1 MKVGLKPTK
10 TELVL
15 LLLAVLFAGT
25 MLLLRSSQSA
35 ESGWQ
40 ITPEREAKTEQALKP
55 VNINIATE
63 EELIAVEGIGPT
75 LAQRIVAYRE
85 EHGPFASIEE
95 LDNVK
100 GIGMSLI
107 ENIRYLI
114 CTEDTP

>member
-1 MKVGLKPTK
+1 MKAGLKPTK

-15 LLLAVLFAGT
+15 LLLAVLFAGA
-25 MLLLRSSQSA
+25 MLLLRSSQTV
-35 ESGWQ
+35 ESDWQ
-40 ITPEREAKTEQALKP
+40 VTPEREAKTEQALKP
-55 VNINIATE
+55 VNINTATE

>member
-10 TELVL
+10 TEFVL
-15 LLLAVLFAGT
+15 LLLAVLFAGA
-25 MLLLRSSQSA
+25 MLLLRGSGAS

-40 ITPEREAKTEQALKP
+40 VKPERNTKIEQELKP
-55 VNINIATE
+55 VNINTATE
-63 EELIAVEGIGPT
+63 EELIAVEGIGPA
-75 LAQRIVAYRE
+75 LAQRIVTYRA
-85 EHGPFASIEE
+85 EHGSFASIEE